1 MRFGKRVFGFA
12 VAGSLLL
19 AIGTGDAHGQGTA
32 MMAMKPKP
40 AAADTGAPAAMTPAL
55 VATDLG
61 LIDVKAGDLLK
72 PTTNDWLSYNGDHT
86 GSRYSTLTEITP
98 ANVSRVRAKWVFHSS
113 DAGALEGTPV
123 VAAGVMFVTSGNDA
137 FALDAATGNQLWH
150 HVRSVTQGLI
160 DDAASHHNRGVAVL
174 GTRVFMTTDN
184 AHLLCLDARSGN
196 VLWDTFYATGHKNYG
211 ATSAPMVIKN
221 LVVTG
226 TSGGDDGA
234 RGFLAAFDSQTGK
247 EVWRFWSI
255 PGPGEFGNE
264 SWPNDLWE
272 HGGGAMWMPGTFD
285 PELNTLYW
293 GTGNPTPDY
302 DGSGRPGDDLY
313 TCSVVAL
320 DPDTGKLK
328 WHFQYSPHNLYDYD
342 SVQTPVLINA
352 KFKGEPRKL
361 LMSANRNGFLYIL
374 DRTNG
379 KFLFG
384 EKFVSNLSWASGLD
398 EKGRP
403 ISNGLVPNDKG
414 VLVCPSIDGA
424 TNWYS
429 PSYNAATNMFYFRS
443 QEACTIFT
451 SRSEKFE
458 EGHTFYATGD
468 RRPPGEIV
476 KGFLNAFSLEKLQM
490 TIHEPQIGTDH
501 TWAGVMS
508 TVTGL
513 VAYGNQQNFIIADA
527 HNGKPLW
534 HFNLGQVP
542 HASPMSYGI
551 NGRQYFAIAAGTDIF
566 VFGL

>member
-1 MRFGKRVFGFA
+1 MGFGKHVLGF
-12 VAGSLLL
+12 VSVGLLLL
-19 AIGTGDAHGQGTA
+19 ALQTDDAPGQSSA
-32 MMAMKPKP
+32 LKPKLSVTR
-40 AAADTGAPAAMTPAL
+40 TGSSAGQ
-55 VATDLG
+55 ATAFHTSDLG
-61 LIDVKAGDLLK
+61 EIDVKSADLLK
-72 PTTNDWLSYNGDHT
+72 PAADDWLSYNGDHT
-86 GSRYSTLTEITP
+86 GRRYSTLTEITP
-98 ANVSRVRAKWVFHSS
+98 ANASQLKAKWVFHSR
-113 DAGALEGTPV
+113 DAGALEVTPV
-123 VAAGVMFVTSGNDA
+123 VAAGVMFVTGANDA
-137 FALDAATGNQLWH
+137 YALDAATGNQLWH
-150 HVRSVTQGLI
+150 HVRPVTQGLI
-160 DDAASHHNRGVAVL
+160 DDASSHHNRGVAVL

-196 VLWDTFYATGHKNYG
+196 VLWDTLYTTGNKNWG

-234 RGFLAAFDSQTGK
+234 RGFIAAFAPETGK

-264 SWPNDLWE
+264 SWPNGLWE
-272 HGGGAMWMPGTFD
+272 HGGGTMWMPGTFD

-302 DGSGRPGDDLY
+302 DGSVRPGDDLY

-328 WHFQYSPHNLYDYD
+328 WYFQYSPHNLYDYD

-384 EKFVSNLSWASGLD
+384 QKFISNMSWASGLD

-403 ISNGLVPNDKG
+403 ISGGLIPDEKG
-414 VLVCPSIDGA
+414 VLVCPSVDGA

-443 QEACTIFT
+443 QEACTIYT
-451 SRSEKFE
+451 SRSEQFE
-458 EGHTFYATGD
+458 VGRTFYATGG
-468 RRPPGEIV
+468 RRPPGEFV
-476 KGFLNAFSLEKLQM
+476 RGFLNGFSLDRLQM
-490 TIHEPQIGTDH
+490 TMHEPQIGNTY

-508 TVTGL
+508 TATGL
-513 VAYGNQQNFIIADA
+513 VAYGNQQNFIVVNA

-542 HASPMSYGI
+542 HASPMGYGV
-551 NGRQYFAIAAGTDIF
+551 NGKQYLAIAAGSDIF
-566 VFGL
+566 AFGL

>member
-1 MRFGKRVFGFA
+1 MGFGKRVFGFA
-12 VAGSLLL
+12 VVASLLL
-19 AIGTGDAHGQGTA
+19 AMGTDDALGQSPTP
-32 MMAMKPKP
+32 KPKLP
-40 AAADTGAPAAMTPAL
+40 AAKAGAPAERTTVSHAS
-55 VATDLG
+55 DLG
-61 LIDVKAGDLLK
+61 QIEVKSADLLK

-98 ANVSRVRAKWVFHSS
+98 ANARHLQAKWVFHSH
-113 DAGALEGTPV
+113 DAGALEVTPV
-123 VAAGVMFVTSGNDA
+123 VAAGVMFLTSGNDA
-137 FALDAATGNQLWH
+137 YALDAATGNQLWH
-150 HVRSVTQGLI
+150 HVRPVTQGLI
-160 DDAASHHNRGVAVL
+160 DDASSHHNRGVAVL

-196 VLWDTFYATGHKNYG
+196 LLWDTLYTTGNKNWG

-226 TSGGDDGA
+226 TSGGDDGV
-234 RGFLAAFDSQTGK
+234 RGFIAAFDPQTGK

-255 PGPGEFGNE
+255 PGPGEFGNQ
-264 SWPNDLWE
+264 SWPNGLWE

-293 GTGNPTPDY
+293 STGNPTPDY
-302 DGSGRPGDDLY
+302 DGSVRPGDDLY

-328 WHFQYSPHNLYDYD
+328 WYFQYSPHNLYDYD
-342 SVQTPVLINA
+342 SAQTPVLINA

-361 LMSANRNGFLYIL
+361 LVSANRNGFLYIL

-384 EKFVSNLSWASGLD
+384 QKFASNMSWASGLD

-403 ISNGLVPNDKG
+403 ISNSLIPDEKG
-414 VLVCPSIDGA
+414 VLVCPSVDGA

-443 QEACTIFT
+443 QEACTILT
-451 SRSEKFE
+451 SKSEEF
-458 EGHTFYATGD
+458 GDGRTFYATGG
-468 RRPPGEIV
+468 RRPPGEVV
-476 KGFLNAFSLEKLQM
+476 KGFLNGFSLDKLQM
-490 TIHEPQIGTDH
+490 TIHEPQIGNDY

-508 TVTGL
+508 TATGL
-513 VAYGNQQNFIIADA
+513 VAYGNQQNFIVADA

-542 HASPMSYGI
+542 HASPMGYGI
-551 NGRQYFAIAAGTDIF
+551 GGKQYFAIAAGSDVF